1 MARYIPAMTPSR
13 AATWLA
19 ALVLLTGCT
28 SGDEDGLP
36 PEPDLS
42 TVREAAWTVTA
53 EEIAGAKGATMSTI
67 GGFQSVDSVA
77 AGGLVISAADS
88 KKKLTLAGIDAKSG
102 EVAWR
107 RALPLQ
113 EDFGAYC
120 QDDDGGRFVVCSVH
134 DFDAKTQEIVFVD
147 DRTGSIGKRMDL
159 ESDQSFA
166 VSGNQLYVT
175 SFRPKEND
183 GRLDVVIERRSIST
197 GKPAWRQETSFA
209 IEGWGHDGAQGLD
222 IGAQRVAAYSASWEV
237 IVDRRT
243 GRLLNRV
250 DDGRF
255 EQSLG
260 GGGWLVT
267 DSGDGTED
275 EATATLFDPSGKPV
289 AEDRTSA
296 FLWPDHGDHRLVSI
310 GRHLR
315 EQATGRSLFE
325 APKDQQILT
334 FTDGGRAVITEPA
347 GSTHG
352 EDDELSFQV
361 WGTDPAKR
369 RGEVNVRADEL
380 SDSVGSG
387 QGVLLLTTRY
397 DEKAEKPVPSSL
409 HVVDAGKGSLVATID
424 LGWTVDIFDRPTA
437 IRTRAGA
444 AVTGGGGVKGFVPR
458 P

>member
-1 MARYIPAMTPSR
+1 MTPTR
-13 AATWLA
+13 AFAATLA
-19 ALVLLTGCT
+19 SFVLLTGCT
-28 SGDEDGLP
+28 SGDEDGP
-36 PEPDLS
+36 SQEPDLS

-77 AGGLVISAADS
+77 SDGLVISAADS

-102 EVAWR
+102 EIAWR
-107 RALPLQ
+107 RDLPLK
-113 EDFGAYC
+113 EDYGAYC
-120 QDDDGGRFVVCSVH
+120 QDDGGGRMVVCSVK

-147 DRTGSIGKRMDL
+147 DRTGKIRNRLQLASDKSIAL
-159 ESDQSFA
+159 
-166 VSGNQLYVT
+166 SGDQLYVT
-175 SFRPKEND
+175 TFEPKAND
-183 GRLDVVIERRSIST
+183 ARLDVVIDRRSISS
-197 GKPAWRQETSFA
+197 GKTVWRQETSFA

-222 IGAQRVAAYSASWEV
+222 IGAERVAAYSASWEV

-243 GRLLNRV
+243 GRLLNKV

-267 DSGDGTED
+267 DSGDGTDD

-296 FLWPDHGDHRLVSI
+296 FLYPDLDDHRLVSI
-310 GRHLR
+310 GRHVR
-315 EQATGRSLFE
+315 EQATGRSVFE
-325 APKDQQILT
+325 APEGQQVLEYAD
-334 FTDGGRAVITEPA
+334 DGHAAVTEPA
-347 GSTHG
+347 GSMHG
-352 EDDELSFQV
+352 EDGERSYQV
-361 WGTDPAKR
+361 WGADPVQR
-369 RGEVNVRADEL
+369 RGTVNVRADHL
-380 SDSVGSG
+380 SDSLGG
-387 QGVLLLTTRY
+387 GAGVLLVTTRY
-397 DEKAEKPVPSSL
+397 DEEPNEPVPSSL
-409 HVVDAGKGSLVATID
+409 HVIDTSKGSLVATID
-424 LGWTVDIFDRPTA
+424 LGWTVDLFDFPTA

>member
-1 MARYIPAMTPSR
+1 MTPTR
-13 AATWLA
+13 AATCLA
-19 ALVLLTGCT
+19 SLVLLTGCT
-28 SGDEDGLP
+28 SGDEDSP
-36 PEPDLS
+36 TPEPDLS

-77 AGGLVISAADS
+77 SGGLVVSAADS

-102 EVAWR
+102 EIAWR
-107 RALPLQ
+107 RDLPLQ

-120 QDDDGGRFVVCSVH
+120 QDDDGGPLVVCSVH
-134 DFDAKTQEIVFVD
+134 DFDAKAQEIVFVD
-147 DRTGSIGKRMDL
+147 DRTGKIGKRIEL
-159 ESDQSFA
+159 ESEESWA
-166 VSGNQLYVT
+166 VSGDQLYLT

-183 GRLDVVIERRSIST
+183 GRLDVVIERRSVST
-197 GKPAWRQETSFA
+197 GKSAWRQETSFA
-209 IEGWGHDGAQGLD
+209 IEGWGHDGGQGLD

-267 DSGDGTED
+267 DSGDGTEN
-275 EATATLFDPSGKPV
+275 EATATLFDPSGQPV

-296 FLWPDHGDHRLVSI
+296 FLGPDHDDHRLVSI

-325 APKDQQILT
+325 APMGQQILA
-334 FTDGGRAVITEPA
+334 FTDEGRAVVTEPA
-347 GSTHG
+347 GSDHG
-352 EDDELSFQV
+352 EDEELSYQV
-361 WGTDPAKR
+361 WGADPAKR
-369 RGEVNVRADEL
+369 R
-380 SDSVGSG
+380 
-387 QGVLLLTTRY
+387 
-397 DEKAEKPVPSSL
+397 
-409 HVVDAGKGSLVATID
+409 
-424 LGWTVDIFDRPTA
+424 
-437 IRTRAGA
+437 
-444 AVTGGGGVKGFVPR
+444 
-458 P
+458 